1 VLIAGTGPEEGRLR
15 RLVAE
20 RGLSGTVLLLGFRP
34 HVADVLAALDV
45 TTHPSDREGSPLAVL
60 ESMAAGKA
68 IVATGVGGVPA
79 LLSDEEHA
87 LLVPPR
93 DPTALAAAVGRVLH
107 DETLRE
113 RLGRNARE
121 RQQRTFDISTTVT
134 QLEDLYEQL
143 VASSRRAVPNG
154 SSARG
159 R

>member
-1 VLIAGTGPEEGRLR
+1 
-15 RLVAE
+15 
-20 RGLSGTVLLLGFRP
+20 
-34 HVADVLAALDV
+34 
-45 TTHPSDREGSPLAVL
+45 
-60 ESMAAGKA
+60 
-68 IVATGVGGVPA
+68 
-79 LLSDEEHA
+79 
-87 LLVPPR
+87 
-93 DPTALAAAVGRVLH
+93 LH

-154 SSARG
+154 SSPRG